1 MSDYKDLDAR
11 CLKLL
16 DTMANDP
23 ERPFWQLELVRITM
37 ECLSAVALLRQQNNK
52 TAKHYAEL
60 LQKVEQLENR
70 YSELLYRFSEL
81 KDGK

>member
-1 MSDYKDLDAR
+1 MSAYKDLDSR

-23 ERPFWQLELVRITM
+23 DRPFWELELVRITM
-37 ECLSAVALLRQQNNK
+37 ECLTTISFMRQQHAK
-52 TAKHYAEL
+52 TTTHYAEL
-60 LQKVEQLENR
+60 LAKVEQLETR

-81 KDGK
+81 QNGK

>member
-1 MSDYKDLDAR
+1 MSAYKDLDSR

-23 ERPFWQLELVRITM
+23 DRPFWELELVRITM
-37 ECLSAVALLRQQNNK
+37 ECLTAISMMRQQQAK
-52 TAKHYAEL
+52 TATHYAEL
-60 LQKVEQLENR
+60 LTKVEQLETR
-70 YSELLYRFSEL
+70 YSELLYRISEL